1 MTKRNIAV
9 VVGGDSS
16 EYVVSMNSGANV
28 MKSIDRERFTP
39 WMVKMRNGVWEVI
52 DGEEKIAD
60 VDKSDF
66 SFTFNGKRI
75 RFEYAY
81 IIIHG
86 APGENGI
93 LQGYFELVGV
103 PYSSSDTGSSAL
115 TFNKFYCNNFLRTAG
130 VEMARS
136 FHLVKGDKFDT
147 DSILSELGLPVFV
160 KPNAGGSSFGITKV
174 KTADELKPAIEKAF
188 SEDDEVLVDEFIA
201 GTEFTCGLVK
211 IGNRKLV
218 FPATEIIPKNE
229 FFNYESKYV
238 AGMAEEITPAR
249 ISDEA
254 MLEIQSLSS
263 RIYDLCGCNGI
274 VRIDFIRRD
283 GRFYFLEVNTIP
295 GMTGT
300 SFIPQQVEAMGLD
313 LKGLLTEIIENG
325 IQAARG

>member
-1 MTKRNIAV
+1 MTTRNIAV

-28 MKSIDRERFTP
+28 IKSIDREHFTP

-52 DGEEKIAD
+52 DGENKIAD

-66 SFTFNGKRI
+66 SFTVDGKHI

-86 APGENGI
+86 SPGENGI
-93 LQGYFELVGV
+93 LQGYFDLIGI
-103 PYSSSDTGSSAL
+103 PYSSSNTESSAL
-115 TFNKFYCNNFLRTAG
+115 TFNKFYCNNFLRPLG
-130 VEMARS
+130 IEMARS
-136 FHLVKGDKFDT
+136 FHLVKGDDY
-147 DSILSELGLPVFV
+147 DIDEILAELGLPIFV

-174 KTADELKPAIEKAF
+174 KTADELKPAIDKAF
-188 SEDDEVLVDEFIA
+188 EEDDEVLVDEFIS

-211 IGNRKLV
+211 IGDKKLV
-218 FPATEIIPKNE
+218 FPATEVIPKNE

-238 AGMAEEITPAR
+238 TGMAEEITPAR
-249 ISDEA
+249 ISEEA
-254 MLEIQSLSS
+254 MLEIQALSS
-263 RIYDLCGCNGI
+263 RIYDLCDCNGI
-274 VRIDFIRRD
+274 VRIDFIRHD
-283 GRFYFLEVNTIP
+283 GRFYFLEANTIP

-313 LKGLLTEIIENG
+313 LKELLTEIIEEG
-325 IQAARG
+325 LKKAGK

>member
-28 MKSIDRERFTP
+28 MKSIDRDLFTP
-39 WMVKMRNGVWEVI
+39 WMVKMRKGVWEVV
-52 DGEEKIAD
+52 DGESRVAE
-60 VDKSDF
+60 VDKADF
-66 SFTFNGKRI
+66 SFELDGERI

-86 APGENGI
+86 SPGENGI
-93 LQGYFELVGV
+93 LQGYFDLIGV
-103 PYSSSDTGSSAL
+103 PYSSSDAESSAL
-115 TFNKFYCNNFLRTAG
+115 TFNKFYCNNFLRTSG
-130 VEMARS
+130 IEMARS
-136 FHLVKGDKFDT
+136 FHLVKGDGYDT
-147 DSILSELGLPVFV
+147 DVILSELGLPLFV

-188 SEDDEVLVDEFIA
+188 EEDDEVLVDEFIS

-211 IGNRKLV
+211 IGGRKLV

-274 VRIDFIRRD
+274 VRIDFIRHD

-300 SFIPQQVEAMGLD
+300 SFIPQQVEAMGMD
-313 LKGLLTEIIENG
+313 LKKLLTEIIEEG
-325 IQAARG
+325 IGRSEA